1 MLAVSFMAAMI
12 WTVRVANANFT
23 PRPDMPSTPDLN
35 EPLINLKLPKQ
46 NMTYNTT
53 VPYSIVVEK
62 PSSWFQ
68 QNNYVHGNIMEVEYI
83 IDEVQHVLI
92 GDETD
97 PHKQEPFTYAGTISG
112 LSEGNHT
119 IRVHVN
125 CQSYY
130 ATPDMYIYDAALIYF
145 LDSYSDNVSFAV
157 DVTAPSISF
166 LISGQN
172 ATYPLGEVP
181 LGFVVNEPA
190 SKLTYCLDE
199 GENVTIAGNCTLT
212 NLPNGLHNLTVYVR
226 DSAGNVGASERI
238 TFTVD
243 THESAAQP
251 KPFPWLP
258 IAAVSVVVAAVV
270 TVVALVYLKK
280 RKHPNAGVVKNP

>member
-1 MLAVSFMAAMI
+1 MLSVSCIAAMI
-12 WTVRVANANFT
+12 WAVRVANANFT

-35 EPLINLKLPKQ
+35 EPSISMKLPKQ

-145 LDSYSDNVSFAV
+145 LDSYSDNVSFVV
-157 DVTAPSISF
+157 DATAPSIF
-166 LISGQN
+166 LLGFVQN
-172 ATYPLGEVP
+172 VSYTLGEVP
-181 LGFVVNEPA
+181 LSFMVNEPTE
-190 SKLTYCLDE
+190 KLCYRLDE
-199 GENVTIAGNCTLT
+199 GDNVTIAGNCTLT
-212 NLPNGLHNLTVYVR
+212 NLSNGLHSLTLYVW

-238 TFTVD
+238 MFTVAKP
-243 THESAAQP
+243 ESTSQP

-258 IAAVSVVVAAVV
+258 IAAVSVAVVAVV
-270 TVVALVYLKK
+270 CVAALVYTRK
-280 RKHPNAGVVKNP
+280 RGAEPQ

>member
-1 MLAVSFMAAMI
+1 
-12 WTVRVANANFT
+12 
-23 PRPDMPSTPDLN
+23 
-35 EPLINLKLPKQ
+35 
-46 NMTYNTT
+46 MTYNTT

-92 GDETD
+92 GGETD

-145 LDSYSDNVSFAV
+145 LDSYSDNVTFAV

-172 ATYPLGEVP
+172 ATYPLGKVP
-181 LGFVVNEPA
+181 LGFMVNEPA

-199 GENVTIAGNCTLT
+199 EENVTIAGNCTLT
-212 NLPNGLHNLTVYVR
+212 NLTNGLHSLTLYAW
-226 DSAGNVGASERI
+226 DLADNIGASERI
-238 TFTVD
+238 AFTVG
-243 THESAAQP
+243 TSESTSQSE
-251 KPFPWLP
+251 PFPWLP
-258 IAAVSVVVAAVV
+258 VAAFSVAAVMIALA
-270 TVVALVYLKK
+270 ALVNFRK
-280 RKHPNAGVVKNP
+280 RKRKA